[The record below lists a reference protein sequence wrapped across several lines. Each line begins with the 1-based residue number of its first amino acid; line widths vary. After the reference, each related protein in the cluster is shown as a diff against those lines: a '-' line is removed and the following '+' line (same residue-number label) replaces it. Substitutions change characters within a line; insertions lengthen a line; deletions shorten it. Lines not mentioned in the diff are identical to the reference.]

1 MLLNQLI
8 QSFDEVCCSGHSGEG
23 SHRFAGFVDHQAV
36 RNAADL
42 QIGKESHGG
51 VDIPRDFGDS
61 PSFDKD
67 ILQHFSAVSL
77 GENNGEIDFP
87 RVFTAQFLELNE
99 LLLAIGSRGGCK
111 NKHQRFA
118 LSQFA

>member
-8 QSFDEVCCSGHSGEG
+8 QSLDEVCCSGHAGKS
-23 SHRFAGFVDHQAV
+23 SHRFAGFTDHKAV
-36 RNAADL
+36 GDASDL
-42 QIGKESHGG
+42 QIGKESHSG
-51 VDIPRDFGDS
+51 VNIPRNFGNS